1 MYAGPPPKGSSYEIL
16 QMSTDSSPSPP
27 DAAYERKPHDDTTTP
42 RDLKVQIKEQRLI
55 VEWADSTT
63 SEFSLDALRRRCPCA
78 TCRTERSKPPN
89 PLQILKSDPSGVRVT
104 RAQLVGTY
112 AIQFF
117 WSDGHD
123 TGIFDFR
130 YLRSLAATPG

>member
-1 MYAGPPPKGSSYEIL
+1 MA
-16 QMSTDSSPSPP
+16 TDTP
-27 DAAYERKPHDDTTTP
+27 DGAVYERLPHDDTTTP

-55 VEWADSTT
+55 VEWADATT
-63 SEFSLDALRRRCPCA
+63 SEFSLDELRRQCPCA
-78 TCRTERSKPPN
+78 ACRTERSKPPN
-89 PLQILKSDPSGVRVT
+89 PLQILKADPSGVRVT
-104 RAQLVGTY
+104 RARLVGTY

-130 YLRSLAATPG
+130 YLRSLADQRG